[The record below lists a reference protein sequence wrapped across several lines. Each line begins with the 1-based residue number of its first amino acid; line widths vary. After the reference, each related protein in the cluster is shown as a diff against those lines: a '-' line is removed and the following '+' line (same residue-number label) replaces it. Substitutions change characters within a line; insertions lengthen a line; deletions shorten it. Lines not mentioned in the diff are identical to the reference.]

1 MKRGAVMRD
10 PLDPGTIEMP
20 HSNLIGYARVST
32 ADQSTA
38 MQVAALKEAGCDR
51 IFTDVASGVKTA
63 RPGLDEM
70 LAYLRPGDTL
80 VVWKIDRLGRSLS
93 HLVQLIEDLGRR
105 QIAFR
110 SLKDAGIDTGT
121 PQGKMI
127 FGMMAVLADF
137 ERELIRERTMAALK
151 QARAE
156 GRIGGR
162 RPAITPEKLDKAR
175 QLIAGGASVRDA
187 AKTLKV
193 GKTVLYTALSALDR
207 K

>member
-1 MKRGAVMRD
+1 MRD

-38 MQVAALKEAGCDR
+38 MQVAELKEAGCGR

-162 RPAITPEKLDKAR
+162 RPAITPEKLEKAR

>member
-1 MKRGAVMRD
+1 MRD